1 MDKDKQLILTDL
13 QDKFKA
19 SVESETWKTF
29 ITNATNDFEFKEGIQ
44 WSTSEIAEL
53 AKRGQPATVENE
65 IKPVVDRINGFYTQQ
80 KTRIIYKGRNA
91 GKDEESADRLSA
103 LALHIQ
109 QQTGYEFEEGEMFED
124 GQGCGFGVIEAFIE
138 YGRDLTPNIKLKA
151 ENCLNIFPDPNSK
164 NYNWN
169 EDAEYIC
176 RAKWLSFGKAKQLY
190 PKYKDDIEGYINN
203 NPVSNDSQ
211 TMERNH
217 LIDIR
222 LKRIRIVEVWYKE
235 WVMRRF
241 AVSADLGGVVE
252 ITDWKA
258 KQISEL
264 KRLPDVK
271 FHDSVESKIKIG
283 MFCGDVLLEDKDS
296 PYEHT
301 LFPFI
306 PYFVSRRKNGE
317 PYSVVRML
325 KDQNMEINKRR
336 SKALH
341 LLNTNQVIFEEGGVR
356 DEDELRTEVAKPD
369 GIIKYRKGFKFEI
382 IKNIELAASQLN
394 LQAESKSSIARVSGI
409 PELRS
414 SEVRSG
420 IGKQREQ
427 MRDDVGLASIF
438 GNLRR
443 TRLMIGNII
452 LELIKQFYTEEK
464 AFSVLDDMNQAK
476 QFTLSMDEINAIKE
490 NSYDVIIEEAPNT
503 TTIQEEQFA
512 YLAELVKGL
521 PIPANVGIALLPIFI
536 RLSQLKNKEEVIKL
550 IEQLQQVPPE
560 RPKTSLSLVW
570 AELYPEEKAVF
581 AQMMGL
587 DELAQFE
594 MQAQRP
600 PKQETSKPNPE
611 VELASAQMNMDM
623 EQQKHGL
630 KMQHE
635 HEKHIMNMSH
645 KQDEKVMAGMGDRQ

>member
-1 MDKDKQLILTDL
+1 MEKQTLLTDL

-19 SVESETWKTF
+19 CVESETWRTF
-29 ITNATNDFEFKEGIQ
+29 ITNGTNDFEFREGIQ
-44 WSTSEIAEL
+44 WSTAEIADL
-53 AKRGQPATVENE
+53 KKRGQPATVENE
-65 IKPVVDRINGFYTQQ
+65 IKPIVDRINGFYTQQ
-80 KTRIIYKGRNA
+80 KTRIIYKGRNL
-91 GKDEESADRLSA
+91 GKDEKSADVLSA
-103 LALHIQ
+103 LALHVQ
-109 QQTGYEFEEGEMFED
+109 QQTGYEFEEGEMFDD
-124 GQGCGFGVIEAFIE
+124 GQSCGFGVMEVSAE
-138 YGRDLTPNIKLKA
+138 YGNDLSPEIKFKA

-176 RAKWLSFGKAKQLY
+176 RAKWVSFNRAKQLY
-190 PKYKDDIEGYINN
+190 PEYKNEIEAYINT
-203 NPVSNDSQ
+203 NPVVNDSQ

-222 LKRIRIVEVWYKE
+222 LKRIRLIEVWYKE
-235 WVMRRF
+235 WVKRKF
-241 AVSADLGGVVE
+241 AVGVGIGGVVE
-252 ITDWKA
+252 ITGWKA

-264 KRLPDVK
+264 KKISDIK
-271 FHDSVESKIKIG
+271 FHDKVEAKIKMG
-283 MFCGDVLLEDKDS
+283 LFCGDVLLEDKDS
-296 PYEHT
+296 PYEHN

-341 LLNTNQVIFEEGGVR
+341 LLNTNQIVFEEGGVR
-356 DEDELRTEVAKPD
+356 DEDELKTEAAKPD

-382 IKNIELAASQLN
+382 LKNIELAASQLN
-394 LQAESKSSIARVSGI
+394 LQSESKSSIARVSGI

-443 TRLMIGNII
+443 TRLLIGNIM
-452 LELIKQFYTEEK
+452 LELIRQFYTEQK
-464 AFSVLDDMNQAK
+464 VFSVLDDMNQTK
-476 QFTLSMDEINAIKE
+476 EFMLSLDNINSIRD

-521 PIPANVGIALLPIFI
+521 PMPANVGIALLPIFI
-536 RLSQLKNKEEVIKL
+536 RLSQVKNKEEIIKL
-550 IEQLQQVPPE
+550 IEQLQQIPPE

-570 AELYPEEKAVF
+570 SELYPEEKAVF
-581 AQMMGL
+581 AQMMGM
-587 DELAQFE
+587 DDLAQFE
-594 MQAQRP
+594 MQAQPP
-600 PKQETSKPNPE
+600 PKQEVNKPNPE
-611 VELASAQMNMDM
+611 IELANAQIGM
-623 EQQKHGL
+623 EMESQKHNL
-630 KMQHE
+630 KMKHE
-635 HEKHIMNMSH
+635 HEKHIMNMGH
-645 KQDEKVMAGMGDRQ
+645 KQDEQMLANKNNE